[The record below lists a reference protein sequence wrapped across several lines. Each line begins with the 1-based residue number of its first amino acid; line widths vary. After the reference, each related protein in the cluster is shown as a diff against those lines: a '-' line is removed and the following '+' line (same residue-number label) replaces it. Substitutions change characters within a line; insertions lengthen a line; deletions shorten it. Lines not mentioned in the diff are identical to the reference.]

1 MLFFLVYPRKKSD
14 KKLMVTED
22 FDIGREAVSK
32 FPMSSFEFKRSRSAD
47 SSPIHAVT
55 ADLSWP
61 IFIPTEHPRDEDW
74 RRRVTRPTSSSKLSC
89 CAGEVPFDFAPS
101 LSVVSDLGF
110 VTPGVTTQ
118 QLQDSPRQRIDLK
131 PIQLQR
137 QRTSVS
143 APHERLVHI
152 LKHGVGKATGRV
164 VQAHECPNLA
174 RAEGESTGVDGGKF
188 LAN

>member
-1 MLFFLVYPRKKSD
+1 MRGK
-14 KKLMVTED
+14 
-22 FDIGREAVSK
+22 A
-32 FPMSSFEFKRSRSAD
+32 
-47 SSPIHAVT
+47 
-55 ADLSWP
+55 
-61 IFIPTEHPRDEDW
+61 
-74 RRRVTRPTSSSKLSC
+74 
-89 CAGEVPFDFAPS
+89 PFDFARS
-101 LSVVSDLGF
+101 LSAISDLGF
-110 VTPGVTTQ
+110 VTAGVTPQ
-118 QLQDSPRQRIDLK
+118 HLQDSPSQKIDLK

-143 APHERLVHI
+143 APHEQLVYI